1 MDQTIPTWGYKPDG
15 SAEIFDLAP
24 GEGLPEGWEAS
35 PTCIVDPAFAT
46 AEALTARSEGRVYIP
61 PALAAAV
68 ADPAS
73 GALDELASSVAEIER
88 LQAVISSGMA
98 ENERLIGEIQ
108 DAEAGLEA
116 AAGEIVSLKALLTKA
131 QEDGGFAVAE
141 RDEVLAKLDAVT
153 ADLTQARA
161 DLDSVTTP
169 KAPAKGSK

>member
-1 MDQTIPTWGYKPDG
+1 MDQTIPTWGYKSDG

-46 AEALTARSEGRVYIP
+46 AEALTARSEGRVYVP

-73 GALDELASSVAEIER
+73 GVLDELANAVAENER
-88 LQAVISSGMA
+88 LQALISTGMA
-98 ENERLIGEIQ
+98 ENERLIGEIE

-116 AAGEIVSLKALLTKA
+116 AAGEIVSLKGLLTKA
-131 QEDGGFAVAE
+131 QEDGGFAVSE
-141 RDEVLAKLDAVT
+141 RDEALAKLDAVT
-153 ADLTQARA
+153 ANLTQARA
-161 DLDSVTTP
+161 DLDAAT
-169 KAPAKGSK
+169 APPAAKKGAR